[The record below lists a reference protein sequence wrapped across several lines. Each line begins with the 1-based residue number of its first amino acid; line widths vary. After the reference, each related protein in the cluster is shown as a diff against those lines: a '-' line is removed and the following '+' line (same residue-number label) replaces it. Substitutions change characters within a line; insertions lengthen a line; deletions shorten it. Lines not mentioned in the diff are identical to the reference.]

1 MLFIELHELYTY
13 TFLKKTVLA
22 IKQVEESN
30 KV

>member
-1 MLFIELHELYTY
+1 MLFIELHELKPY

-22 IKQVEESN
+22 IKLVEESS